1 MLKRDTTGATLED
14 RFDKTVS
21 LLIFNGF
28 ETNRSLLMPSF
39 RQVLPKVMQVK
50 NFGRSSRTKYTHLV
64 DQVTKSTTFIAGFEQ
79 AF

>member
-21 LLIFNGF
+21 ETFYSIDFMRISFTTIFIF
-28 ETNRSLLMPSF
+28 SS

-64 DQVTKSTTFIAGFEQ
+64 DQVHTYPNTRRLM
-79 AF
+79 